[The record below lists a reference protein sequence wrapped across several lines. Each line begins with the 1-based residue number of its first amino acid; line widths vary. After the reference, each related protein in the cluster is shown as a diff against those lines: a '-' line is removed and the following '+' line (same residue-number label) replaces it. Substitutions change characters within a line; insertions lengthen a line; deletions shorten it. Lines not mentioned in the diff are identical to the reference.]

1 MSTVDFTA
9 SSTRHLRDASLL
21 VEESRYDNALYLSGY
36 AVECALKAV
45 SGWSGLRAEMFGHKL
60 VQLEGDGLELAM
72 AISPATARYRPPK
85 ASVQAVSSTWST
97 NYRYYADGVTES
109 QAKAILEHAWKVWES
124 CVGEMFLDGLI
135 QEIP

>member
-1 MSTVDFTA
+1 
-9 SSTRHLRDASLL
+9 
-21 VEESRYDNALYLSGY
+21 
-36 AVECALKAV
+36 
-45 SGWSGLRAEMFGHKL
+45 MFGHRLMK
-60 VQLEGDGLELAM
+60 LEGDALELAM

-97 NYRYYADGVTES
+97 DCRYYADGVTKS
-109 QAKAILEHAWKVWES
+109 QANALLTHARMVWES

>member
-1 MSTVDFTA
+1 MFTIDFAA

-21 VEESRYDNALYLSGY
+21 VEKSRYDNAFYLSGY
-36 AVECALKAV
+36 AAECALKAV
-45 SGWSGLRAEMFGHKL
+45 SGWSGLKAEMFGHRLMK
-60 VQLEGDGLELAM
+60 LEGDGLELAM

-85 ASVQAVSSTWST
+85 ASVHAISSTWST
-97 NYRYYADGVTES
+97 DCRYYADGVTES
-109 QAKAILEHAWKVWES
+109 QANAILAHARSVWES